1 MAKLWTIGEIA
12 RAAGQP
18 LHRVEYLVRA
28 RSIAPVG
35 RAGRLRVFSEET
47 ARTIVAELR
56 GTSGAAGYLPPENP
70 EKGGEK
76 CPA

>member
-12 RAAGQP
+12 RQAGQP

-28 RSIAPVG
+28 RNIAPIG

-47 ARTIVAELR
+47 SREIVAELC
-56 GTSGAAGYLPPENP
+56 GTSREVGYLPPENP
-70 EKGGEK
+70 EKGG
-76 CPA
+76 